1 MGKYKTKCE
10 KCGTEF
16 ESIAFLSASCGELLC
31 FMCQLTSTK
40 EIKETNETELA
51 KLRGE
56 IEELVG
62 AIVEFSEVYEEGDH
76 CVCCERNSINLE
88 KLEALA
94 KHKG

>member
-31 FMCQLTSTK
+31 IMCQLTSTK

-56 IEELVG
+56 IKELRE
-62 AIVEFSEVYEEGDH
+62 ALYMIVAEINNGDETTTELTMH
-76 CVCCERNSINLE
+76 HIAQ
-88 KLEALA
+88 EALA